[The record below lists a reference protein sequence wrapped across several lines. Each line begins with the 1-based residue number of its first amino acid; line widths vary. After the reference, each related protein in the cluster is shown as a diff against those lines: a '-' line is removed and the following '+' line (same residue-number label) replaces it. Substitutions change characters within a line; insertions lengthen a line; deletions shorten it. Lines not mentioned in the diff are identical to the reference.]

1 MACWY
6 CLCVGFFR
14 ITFSL
19 FIQAYK
25 LNCPSLPQWK
35 VRGYGLCNITLQY
48 TCLLNTNE
56 NEYNEHCGFGLNV
69 AEPGYKFVISGRL
82 DSRRCGP
89 DRFQPFSL
97 LSNISSRCVTHKSQ
111 CNGEGQ
117 VVYSNGT
124 TTNDRA
130 CRCNYI
136 NNFVF
141 IKKPKAGC
149 NCEPTQE
156 DCSCYHRA
164 CPVDHFLTPDYQCVH
179 FSNWTGVFQCPE
191 IQNEKI
197 PKNGAPDRNIC
208 LAKSVPDSTYS
219 TSRMNI
225 YPKHVVSIALVML
238 LCMVFFILGA
248 YFNLQDEQVIGKN
261 QPLEQKTPPPPRD
274 TSSQEQSEECDMELP
289 IAVIKDSS
297 SKS

>member
-130 CRCNYI
+130 CRY
-136 NNFVF
+136 
-141 IKKPKAGC
+141 
-149 NCEPTQE
+149 
-156 DCSCYHRA
+156 
-164 CPVDHFLTPDYQCVH
+164 YQCVH

-208 LAKSVPDSTYS
+208 LAKSVPG
-219 TSRMNI
+219 I
-225 YPKHVVSIALVML
+225 YKRI
-238 LCMVFFILGA
+238 
-248 YFNLQDEQVIGKN
+248 
-261 QPLEQKTPPPPRD
+261 
-274 TSSQEQSEECDMELP
+274 
-289 IAVIKDSS
+289 
-297 SKS
+297 